1 MKLHFLG
8 TGSGMP
14 SKQRNVSALAVTLLK
29 ETWLIDCGEATQH
42 QILYTSIKPRKVS
55 AVWITHLHG
64 DHIFGLPGFLSS
76 RSALDGQEPLTLYGP
91 KGIKK
96 WLDMT
101 FQISGSHLSYELKV
115 VEYEDGD
122 TFIQDGH
129 VVTVRKLEHRFPSYG
144 FRIEAPDRPGTL
156 LVDKVRALGVPSG
169 PLYKKIKEEDV
180 FEFEGKT
187 YSSKEYVTEPVPGPI
202 VAVLG
207 DTVPCPNAHELA
219 NQANVLVHEATFM
232 QQEAKLARQYG
243 HSTTVEAATIAQQA
257 NVACLFVTHIS
268 ARYQGKESE
277 FVAELKDVFSNSQ
290 VAVDFLEFT
299 VGV

>member
-14 SKQRNVSALAVTLLK
+14 SKQRNVSALAVTLFK

-122 TFIQDGH
+122 TFEQDGH

-144 FRIEAPDRPGTL
+144 FRIEAPSRPGTL

-169 PLYKKIKEEDV
+169 PLYKKIKEADV

-207 DTVPCPNAHELA
+207 DTVPCPNAFELA

-243 HSTTVEAATIAQQA
+243 HSTTVEAASIARQS

-268 ARYQGKESE
+268 ARYQGKEAE
-277 FVAELKDVFSNSQ
+277 FEAELKDVFSNSQ

-299 VGV
+299 VGD